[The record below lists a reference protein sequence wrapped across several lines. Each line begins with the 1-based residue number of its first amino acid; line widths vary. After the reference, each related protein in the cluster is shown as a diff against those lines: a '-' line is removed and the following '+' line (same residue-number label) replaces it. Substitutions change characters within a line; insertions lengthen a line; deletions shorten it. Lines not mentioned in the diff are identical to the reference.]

1 MVEKQQE
8 ARSIEE
14 EQMLTESP
22 ASLLREGENVQWD
35 NPSTSSMRARFET
48 MIRNAQVCKEIIV
61 FSCEVCL

>member
-48 MIRNAQVCKEIIV
+48 MIRKAQVYKEIIV

>member
-1 MVEKQQE
+1 MVEKQEE

-35 NPSTSSMRARFET
+35 SPSTSSMRARFET
-48 MIRNAQVCKEIIV
+48 MIRKAQVCKEIIV
-61 FSCEVCL
+61 FSSEVCL

>member
-35 NPSTSSMRARFET
+35 NPSTSSMRARF
-48 MIRNAQVCKEIIV
+48 V

>member
-48 MIRNAQVCKEIIV
+48 MIRKAQVCKEIIV
-61 FSCEVCL
+61 FPCEVCL